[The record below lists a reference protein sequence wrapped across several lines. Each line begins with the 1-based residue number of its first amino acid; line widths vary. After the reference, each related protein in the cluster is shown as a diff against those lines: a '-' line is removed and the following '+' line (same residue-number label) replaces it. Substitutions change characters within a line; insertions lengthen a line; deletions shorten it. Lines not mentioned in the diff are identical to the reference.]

1 MGGRRQRAPLW
12 HLSSWGGK
20 DGVVS
25 TWSQGA
31 VDNGAA
37 IPAAGEPAAWV
48 GGMLATGLERV
59 ETDLAAIES
68 GGKWAVAI
76 TFEGDVTAA
85 RFVSWRPMAPDLLP
99 TGWVGPSPDSWR
111 SSLDQRGYR
120 AAVESI
126 KEHISRGEVYQANIC
141 RVMSA
146 VLPREGD
153 SPAQRDPLSLAGVLA
168 TGNPSPYAGALRL
181 PAHDG
186 SPGVSIACASPELYL
201 AREGDRVL
209 SRPIKGT
216 AKRPGGFLDKDTAEN
231 VMIVDLVRNDLGI
244 IAEPGS
250 VTVPE
255 FLAEEQHPGL
265 VHLVS
270 GVAATLRPGIGW
282 PELIGATFP
291 PGSVTG
297 APKLSALSLISKL
310 EPVPRRYYCGAF
322 GWIDVDEGTAEL
334 AVAIRTFWIEPDEGD
349 QMELHFGTGAGITWG
364 SDAANEWRETQLK
377 SARLVALASGRA
389 VT

>member
-1 MGGRRQRAPLW
+1 M
-12 HLSSWGGK
+12 SSPFGLAGNNP
-20 DGVVS
+20 VS
-25 TWSQGA
+25 VETQ
-31 VDNGAA
+31 
-37 IPAAGEPAAWV
+37 PAAWV
-48 GGMLATGLERV
+48 GGMLGTELER
-59 ETDLAAIES
+59 TTGDLAEVQA
-68 GGKWAVAI
+68 GGRWAVAV
-76 TFEGDVTAA
+76 TFEGEVVAA
-85 RFVSWRPMAPDLLP
+85 RFGRWQPATPADLP
-99 TGWVGPSPDSWR
+99 TGWAGPSPDAWR

-120 AAVESI
+120 DAVAAI
-126 KEHISRGEVYQANIC
+126 REHIARGEVYQANIC

-146 VLPREGD
+146 ALPEG
-153 SPAQRDPLSLAGVLA
+153 ANADPLALAGVLA
-168 TGNPSPYAGALRL
+168 AGNPAPYAGALRL
-181 PAHDG
+181 PGDG
-186 SPGVSIACASPELYL
+186 ERAEVAIACASPELYL
-201 AREGDRVL
+201 ARDGDRVV

-216 AKRPGGFLDKDTAEN
+216 AKRSGGFLEKDTAEN

-282 PELIGATFP
+282 PELLAATFP

-297 APKLSALSLISKL
+297 APKLAAMALIGEL

-322 GWIDVDEGTAEL
+322 GWIDADTGTAEL
-334 AVAIRTFWIEPDEGD
+334 AVAIRTFWIEPDAAGEKH
-349 QMELHFGTGAGITWG
+349 LYFGTGAGITWG
-364 SDAANEWRETQLK
+364 SDPANEWRETQLK
-377 SARLVALASGRA
+377 AARLVALASGRD

>member
-1 MGGRRQRAPLW
+1 MPLWRLFRRGSKDVQVSTRSQRAVV
-12 HLSSWGGK
+12 
-20 DGVVS
+20 DG
-25 TWSQGA
+25 QR
-31 VDNGAA
+31 
-37 IPAAGEPAAWV
+37 IPGFGEPAAWM
-48 GGMLATGLERV
+48 GGWLGTDLERV
-59 ETDLAAIES
+59 ETDLRNIES
-68 GGKWAVAI
+68 GGRWAVAI

-85 RFVSWRPMAPDLLP
+85 LFKSWRPIAPALLP
-99 TGWVGPSPDSWR
+99 VGWDGPARDSWR

-120 AAVESI
+120 AAVETI
-126 KEHISRGEVYQANIC
+126 REHISRGEVYQANIC

-146 VLPREGD
+146 VLPCDGD
-153 SPAQRDPLSLAGVLA
+153 GPGQHDPLALAGVLA
-168 TGNPSPYAGALRL
+168 AGNPAPYAGALRL
-181 PAHDG
+181 PPDG
-186 SPGVSIACASPELYL
+186 GREGVGIACASPELYL
-201 AREGDRVL
+201 SRAGDQVL

-282 PELIGATFP
+282 TELVEATFP

-297 APKLSALSLISKL
+297 APKLSALSLIDAL

-322 GWIDVDEGTAEL
+322 GWIDSDQGTAEL
-334 AVAIRTFWIEPDEGD
+334 AVAIRTFWIEPNAEDSN

-377 SARLVALASGRA
+377 AARLVALASGRE

>member
-1 MGGRRQRAPLW
+1 M
-12 HLSSWGGK
+12 SN
-20 DGVVS
+20 
-25 TWSQGA
+25 WSQASTSTAHGMPVA
-31 VDNGAA
+31 E
-37 IPAAGEPAAWV
+37 EPAAWV
-48 GGMLATGLERV
+48 GGMLATDLQG
-59 ETDLAAIES
+59 TTSDLAEIAS
-68 GGKWAVAI
+68 GGRWAVAI
-76 TFEGDVTAA
+76 TFEGEVVAA
-85 RFVSWRPMAPDLLP
+85 RFASWRPLAADGLP
-99 TGWVGPSPDSWR
+99 TGWVGPSPEDWR

-120 AAVESI
+120 QAVETI
-126 KEHISRGEVYQANIC
+126 REHISRGEVYQANLC

-146 VLPREGD
+146 TLPDITR
-153 SPAQRDPLSLAGVLA
+153 ADPLALVGVLA
-168 TGNPSPYAGALRL
+168 AGNPAPYAGALRL
-181 PAHDG
+181 PATSERDA
-186 SPGVSIACASPELYL
+186 VAIACASPELYL
-201 AREGDRVL
+201 ARDGNRVL

-270 GVAATLRPGIGW
+270 GVAATLRPGIDW
-282 PELIGATFP
+282 PELVPATFP

-297 APKLSALSLISKL
+297 APKLAALSLIAAL

-322 GWIDVDEGTAEL
+322 GWIDADQGTAEL
-334 AVAIRTFWIEPDEGD
+334 AVAIRTFWLEEETEGRLC
-349 QMELHFGTGAGITWG
+349 LHFGTGAGITWG

-377 SARLVALASGRA
+377 AARLVALASGR
-389 VT
+389 VVK